1 MITVTRARRTRV
13 VVRVLATAVLLTVVF
28 FTGPRTRVE
37 QPLVGGATP
46 MLAEGGVAM
55 PIVLAELPAWL
66 AMRERNAGVTDSNV
80 AKHITFAD
88 GAIKTPY
95 AVVYL
100 HGFSAT
106 RQETAPLSADVARA
120 LGANLFETR
129 LHGHGLPGDSLG
141 NVTVRDWLTDAADAL
156 EIGGRLGDSVI
167 VIGTSTGGTLAA
179 WLATLPRTMRPN
191 LFALVLVS
199 PNFGPKDPMAAMLTL
214 PWAAR
219 VLPKFIP
226 TREWTAG
233 NDEQKRYWTMR
244 YPSTALFPMQAM
256 VEHVRDRPVDGYD
269 IPTLTFYNADDH
281 VVDATRTIAWL
292 DRVQATSRAREE
304 RVVVT
309 PRAGED
315 GHVIAGRIVSPSQ
328 TAMFRDRIVS
338 FVKQQR

>member
-1 MITVTRARRTRV
+1 MTKLLMRAL
-13 VVRVLATAVLLTVVF
+13 VLCALLAFAF

-55 PIVLAELPAWL
+55 PSTLAELPAWL
-66 AMRERNAGVTDSNV
+66 AMRERNAGVVDSNV

-88 GAIKTPY
+88 RAVKTPY

-141 NVTVRDWLTDAADAL
+141 NVTAKDWLTDAADAM
-156 EIGGRLGDSVI
+156 EIGRRLGDSVI
-167 VIGTSTGGTLAA
+167 VIGASTGGTLAV

-191 LFALVLVS
+191 LSALILVS
-199 PNFGPKDPMAAMLTL
+199 PNFGPRDPMAAVLTL

-219 VLPKFIP
+219 VLPAFIP

-256 VEHVRDRPVDGYD
+256 VEHVRARSVDGYD
-269 IPTLTFYNADDH
+269 TPTLTFYNADDH
-281 VVDATRTIAWL
+281 VVDATRTVAWL
-292 DRVQATSRAREE
+292 DRVRATSSAREE

-309 PRAGED
+309 PRSGED
-315 GHVIAGRIVSPSQ
+315 GHVLAGRIVAPSQ
-328 TAMFRDRIVS
+328 TAVFRDRIVA
-338 FVKQQR
+338 FARHQP